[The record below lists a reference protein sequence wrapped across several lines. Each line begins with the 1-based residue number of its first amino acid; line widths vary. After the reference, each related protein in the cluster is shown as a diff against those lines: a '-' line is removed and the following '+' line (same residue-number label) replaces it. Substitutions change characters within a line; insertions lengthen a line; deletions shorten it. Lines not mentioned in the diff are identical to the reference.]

1 MDFRKKE
8 EKDFNEID
16 KFAKTLVGTENW
28 GDQIYGKSN
37 IRKDFRIPTKPIFD
51 ELKRE
56 VPANVLKHLPRK
68 RLPPINSINRSNDIK
83 FGKTMSNFNKKPKNI
98 LKPLSTEENKN
109 IVIDAEEGKNTK
121 LDINNDNNNALSNF
135 YKNNIIS

>member
-1 MDFRKKE
+1 M
-8 EKDFNEID
+8 N
-16 KFAKTLVGTENW
+16 
-28 GDQIYGKSN
+28 
-37 IRKDFRIPTKPIFD
+37 
-51 ELKRE
+51 LKRE

-98 LKPLSTEENKN
+98 L
-109 IVIDAEEGKNTK
+109 IDAEEGKNTK